1 MLVLEENAYKILTD
15 SGGMQKEAY
24 LLRTP
29 CITLRPETEWIE
41 TVESGWNKIVGS
53 NRELILETISEDGF
67 PAEHQEFYGKGD
79 TANKIFDI
87 IKDNFDQT

>member
-29 CITLRPETEWIE
+29 CITLRPETEWVE
-41 TVESGWNKIVGS
+41 TVECGWNNIVGS
-53 NRELILETISEDGF
+53 NRELILEAISEDGF
-67 PAEHQEFYGKGD
+67 PAEQPEFYGNGM
-79 TANKIFDI
+79 TAKKVVKII
-87 IKDNFDQT
+87 REMLY

>member
-29 CITLRPETEWIE
+29 CITLRPETEWVE
-41 TVESGWNKIVGS
+41 TVECGWNNIVGS
-53 NRELILETISEDGF
+53 NRELILEAISEDGF
-67 PAEHQEFYGKGD
+67 PAKHPAFYGNGM
-79 TANKIFDI
+79 TAKKIVKI
-87 IKDNFDQT
+87 IKEMLD